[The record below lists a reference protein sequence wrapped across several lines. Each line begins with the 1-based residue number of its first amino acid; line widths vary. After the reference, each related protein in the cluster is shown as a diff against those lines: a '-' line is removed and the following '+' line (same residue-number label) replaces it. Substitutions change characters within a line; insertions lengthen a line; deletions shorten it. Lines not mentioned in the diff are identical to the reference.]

1 MINLLRLITIL
12 FTILLLAVL
21 PSLVNAKPGC
31 AVPIGG
37 ALKADNT
44 EVWSRLVALSGG
56 KGATWLVVPT
66 ASSSPEKSAAQII
79 ASLQA
84 QGAKAE
90 MLPLSTR
97 LAGNDV
103 TAIVRDTAWLNK
115 IKNAKGIYFAGGAQ
129 ERITAALYEKD
140 AKNGDGTTTRTPML
154 DAMWAM
160 FEAGGVV
167 AGSSAGAAI
176 MSETMFR
183 EPPEILT
190 IMREGAM
197 RGIDIALGL
206 GFAGKDIFVDQH
218 FLKRGRIGRMLP
230 VMLQEGIARG
240 LGVEENTAAIICG
253 DTVEVIGARGVLF
266 ADTRNANKGAV
277 FQAFTPFAAKNISLT
292 YLDRGDKMNLQ
303 TGLITVSAAKQK
315 GTLLDHTAAGFK
327 PYNTRVRFYPDM
339 LGDSMILNAMS
350 ELVDSPATETRGL
363 AFSVKDLKDSNIG
376 FEFRLFKTADTRGY
390 FTSAAGGED
399 YSIIR
404 MGLDV
409 MPVKFADP
417 LYQPLTIK
425 ATKTGENASSAKS
438 GATEEKQK

>member
-1 MINLLRLITIL
+1 MINHLRIIAI
-12 FTILLLAVL
+12 FLLAVL
-21 PSLVNAKPGC
+21 PGLVAAKPGC

-56 KGATWLVVPT
+56 KGSTWLVVPT

-103 TAIVRDTAWLNK
+103 TALVRDATWLNK

-140 AKNGDGTTTRTPML
+140 AKNGERTPML
-154 DAMWAM
+154 EAIWAM

-190 IMREGAM
+190 IMREGAT
-197 RGIDIALGL
+197 RGIDIARGL

-230 VMLQEGIARG
+230 VMLQEGITRG

-266 ADTRNANKGAV
+266 ADTRNANKDAV
-277 FQAFTPFAAKNISLT
+277 FQAFSPFAAKNISLT

-303 TGLITVSAAKQK
+303 TGLITVSASKQK
-315 GTLLDHTAAGFK
+315 GTLLDHTATGFK
-327 PYNTRVRFYPDM
+327 PYNSRVRFYPDM
-339 LGDSMILNAMS
+339 LGDSTILNAMS
-350 ELVDSPATETRGL
+350 ELVDSPATETHGL
-363 AFSVKDLKDSNIG
+363 AFSVKDSNIG

-404 MGLDV
+404 IGLDV
-409 MPVKFADP
+409 TPIKFADP
-417 LYQPLTIK
+417 LYQPLTTK
-425 ATKTGENASSAKS
+425 AAKTGENASSAKS

>member
-44 EVWSRLVALSGG
+44 EVWSRLVTLSGG

-103 TAIVRDTAWLNK
+103 SAIVRDTTWLNK

-140 AKNGDGTTTRTPML
+140 AKNGNGTTTRTPML

-230 VMLQEGIARG
+230 VMLQEGITRG

-292 YLDRGDKMNLQ
+292 YLDSGDKINLQ

-315 GTLLDHTAAGFK
+315 GTLLDHTVAGFK
-327 PYNTRVRFYPDM
+327 PYNSRVRFYPDM
-339 LGDSMILNAMS
+339 LGDSTILNAMS
-350 ELVDSPATETRGL
+350 ELVDSPVSETRGL

-425 ATKTGENASSAKS
+425 ATKTGENAPSAKS